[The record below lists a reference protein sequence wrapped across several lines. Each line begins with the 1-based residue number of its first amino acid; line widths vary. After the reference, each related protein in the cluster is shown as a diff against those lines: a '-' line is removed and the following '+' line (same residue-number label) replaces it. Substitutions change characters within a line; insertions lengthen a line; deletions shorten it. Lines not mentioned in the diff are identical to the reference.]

1 MIVMSY
7 CIYEYRLK
15 EITLVLKLFKDKMN
29 KDQVQELVCER
40 NSILNDLKLSEDIPH
55 LRIKKI

>member
-7 CIYEYRLK
+7 GIYEYRLK

-40 NSILNDLKLSEDIPH
+40 NNILNDLKLSEDLPK
-55 LRIKKI
+55 LSG

>member
-7 CIYEYRLK
+7 GIYEYRLK
-15 EITLVLKLFKDKMN
+15 EITWLLRLFKDKMN

-40 NSILNDLKLSEDIPH
+40 NNILNDLKLSEDIP
-55 LRIKKI
+55 